1 MARRRRQ
8 LAGCVVLGEVERSK
22 RLTLKGAEI
31 VPQVS
36 TWPRSSQ
43 SVFVPDVLENRNKV
57 AEVARVVGDWY
68 DRVTCY

>member
-22 RLTLKGAEI
+22 RLTLKGTEI

-43 SVFVPDVLENRNKV
+43 SVFVPDVLEIRNKV